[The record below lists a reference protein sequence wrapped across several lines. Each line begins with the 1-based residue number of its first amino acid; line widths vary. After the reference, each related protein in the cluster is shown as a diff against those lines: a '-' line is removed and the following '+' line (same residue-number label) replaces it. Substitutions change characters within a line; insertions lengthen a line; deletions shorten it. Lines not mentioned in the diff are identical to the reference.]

1 MTRVT
6 FHPEADAEIAE
17 AARYYETRSPGLG
30 FSFLMELDDS
40 IEQVVANPEAFQL
53 VSREIRRKPLRR
65 FPYSLLYV
73 IEADRIRVVAA
84 AHHRRRPDYWRSRLL
99 G

>member
-1 MTRVT
+1 MTRAT
-6 FHPEADAEIAE
+6 FHPEAGAEIAE

-30 FSFLMELDDS
+30 FSFLMELDDA
-40 IEQVVANPEAFQL
+40 IEQVVANPKAFQL

>member
-1 MTRVT
+1 MTKVT
-6 FHPEADAEIAE
+6 FHAQADAEITE
-17 AARYYETRSPGLG
+17 AARYYETRAPGLG
-30 FSFLMELDDS
+30 FLFLMELDDS
-40 IEQVVANPEAFQL
+40 VEQVVAMPAAFPL
-53 VSREIRRKPLRR
+53 VSREVRRKPLRR

-84 AHHRRRPDYWRSRLL
+84 AHHKRRPDYWRSRLP